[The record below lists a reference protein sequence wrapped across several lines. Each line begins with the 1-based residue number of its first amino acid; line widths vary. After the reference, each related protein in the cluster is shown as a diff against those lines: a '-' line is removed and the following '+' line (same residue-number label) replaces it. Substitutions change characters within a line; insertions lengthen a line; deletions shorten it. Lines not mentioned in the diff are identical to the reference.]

1 MLSNSLHLECRPNL
15 VTCFQQ
21 IACRKTNGIW
31 LMRLDLC
38 CPQLPCFLLDSP
50 TLEEASCHLVRILKQ
65 PEDDSQQE
73 QDLSYNWILQC
84 QTTFQTVA
92 VPTNILT
99 TCASETL
106 SLPHLNLWLT
116 EFISIKHCGFF
127 FFLLLKIFLF
137 VSLFLAVLSLCCCMG
152 FSLVWESIGAI
163 LYCGAQVSHC
173 SGISCCVARALG
185 CTDLS
190 SCSSW
195 ALEHRL
201 SSCA

>member
-127 FFLLLKIFLF
+127 FFPSFKNFFICFFIFGCAESLLLHGLF
-137 VSLFLAVLSLCCCMG
+137 SSLGEYRGYSLLWCTG
-152 FSLVWESIGAI
+152 FSLQWH
-163 LYCGAQVSHC
+163 LLLC
-173 SGISCCVARALG
+173 SK
-185 CTDLS
+185 S
-190 SCSSW
+190 SRV
-195 ALEHRL
+195 HRP
-201 SSCA
+201 